1 MKFIIS
7 GCARRLKLA
16 RKESRQLNGG
26 TLGAIYSYLLSLL
39 IERGFSKEIIR
50 NDRMIRRL
58 NNAVALYNLARS
70 YFLNG
75 EYERVVVIIE
85 NNHKQNLVHADS
97 YYLLSEAYRL
107 LGKKDIARDVLNDI
121 LIKSNRLKTWL
132 YLANLV
138 DSSREF
144 FDLLATWQAYKD
156 KKAIPCYHYELNGYI
171 ATAALRAKE
180 YDYALSIWQ
189 NFISNM
195 NDVDCI
201 FPLRKI
207 KRFPLDAANEALKD
221 LRRVFISNNID
232 FFLISGTLLG
242 CIRNNQLL
250 GHDKDI
256 DVGIWEQCDRN
267 QVIKA
272 ISTSGCFE
280 FHAFRSEHVI
290 RVKHVSGISIDIFYH
305 YQEGDNY
312 WHGGVKLKWNN
323 SPFKLKEHQFLGV
336 TFKIPADYELYLTEN
351 YGEWRIEKK
360 EFDSSLDTPNAELLS
375 PSEMH
380 VHLYKRLAQEIK
392 NKNTHNVT
400 RIEDCLSGYSK
411 ALMYQYKQIN

>member
-1 MKFIIS
+1 MKIIIS
-7 GCARRLKLA
+7 GFVRRLKLA
-16 RKESRQLNGG
+16 RKESRQLSGG
-26 TLGAIYSYLLSLL
+26 ISGCIYSYILSLL

-50 NDRMIRRL
+50 NDNIIRRL
-58 NNAVALYNLARS
+58 NNAVASYNLARA

-75 EYERVVVIIE
+75 EYERVVLIIE
-85 NNHKQNLVHADS
+85 DNHKPNLVHADS
-97 YYLLSEAYRL
+97 FYLLSEAYRL
-107 LGKKDIARDVLNDI
+107 LGKKDTARDVLNDV
-121 LIKSNRLKTWL
+121 LSKSSRLKTWL

-144 FDLLATWQAYKD
+144 FDLLATWHAYKN
-156 KKAIPCYHYELNGYI
+156 KKTIPGYHYELNGYI

-180 YDYALSIWQ
+180 YNYALSIWQ
-189 NFISNM
+189 DFISNI
-195 NDVDCI
+195 NDAHCI
-201 FPLRKI
+201 FPLQKI

-221 LRRVFISNNID
+221 LRRIFISNNID

-256 DVGIWEQCDRN
+256 DVGIWEECDRSKI
-267 QVIKA
+267 IKA

-290 RVKHVSGISIDIFYH
+290 RVKHVSGISVDIFYH
-305 YQEGDNY
+305 YRESDNY

-336 TFKIPADYELYLTEN
+336 TFKIPENYELYLTEN

-360 EFDSSLDTPNAELLS
+360 EFDSAFGTPNGIEINNN
-375 PSEMH
+375 EFK
-380 VHLYKRLAQEIK
+380 VHIYKCLALALK
-392 NKNTHNVT
+392 NKDRVKIKFLKQKINDLNNVK
-400 RIEDCLSGYSK
+400 I
-411 ALMYQYKQIN
+411 